1 MKKSMKPDN
10 NNLDAIAKQ
19 ARQPL
24 PKALFG
30 IGKLFKGYKQGR
42 NNYMEATGKI
52 IGGDIMGGASQQT
65 GLPPEQLAQLGM
77 KAGMAASGVPPI
89 GMKKGGSIKKKKK

>member
-1 MKKSMKPDN
+1 MKKSMRPDN

-65 GLPPEQLAQLGM
+65 GIPPEQLAQLGM
-77 KAGMAASGVPPI
+77 KAGMAAAGAPPI
-89 GMKKGGSIKKKKK
+89 GKKGGSVKKKK